1 MKRVAFPLIFLT
13 GLLACFLFLSPV
25 AYAQDSAPQVIVLN
39 ARGELTPV
47 MAGYIER
54 GLNRAASQKA
64 ELVILQLDTPGGSI
78 ALMNRIVENIRAS
91 SIPVVVYV
99 SPKGA
104 MAGSAGTLITLAGH
118 LAAMAP
124 ETAIGA
130 ASPVGS
136 QGQDI
141 GQTMENKVKEIL
153 KATARSLTINRPPA
167 AVRLAEDT
175 IQNAKAASVDEA
187 LQVGLVDIKATDVA
201 DLLKQL
207 DGKKVKINQGEEVL
221 QTQNIQVET
230 VSLNFIEVLL
240 SLLTNP
246 NIVFLLLAVGV
257 QSIMI
262 ELSHPGTWVP
272 GFIGTVC
279 LLLAVY
285 GLGVLPVN
293 WFGGLFMLL
302 AFVLFAL
309 EIKTPTHGALAVAG
323 AAVFIVG
330 ALVLFNSVQVPGA
343 QRLSV
348 PLAIGTGALLAFIFV
363 TIMTFALRTRHLP
376 AKTGIET
383 YVGKTGWVVQT
394 LQPTGQV
401 KVNGE
406 IWSAELGDGEPGP
419 LPPHSQIVV
428 VATEGLHLR
437 VKKA

>member
-1 MKRVAFPLIFLT
+1 MKRAAFPLIILT

-25 AYAQDSAPQVIVLN
+25 AHAQDSAAQVIVLN

-47 MAGYIER
+47 MVGYIER
-54 GLNRAASQKA
+54 GLNLAASQKA

-141 GQTMENKVKEIL
+141 GQTMESKVKEIL

-167 AVRLAEDT
+167 AVQLAEDT

-323 AAVFIVG
+323 ASVFIVG

-348 PLAIGTGALLAFIFV
+348 PLAVGTGALLAFIFV

-376 AKTGIET
+376 VKTGIET
-383 YVGKTGWVVQT
+383 YVGKTGRVVQT

-406 IWSAELGDGEPGP
+406 IWSAELVDGEPSP
-419 LPPHSQIVV
+419 LPPNSPIVV
-428 VATEGLHLR
+428 VAVEGLHLR